1 MKPRISV
8 LTPTIRPEG
17 LKVTQ
22 ECLKQQ
28 TFTEFEWL
36 VEVNHT
42 GKHDLNAAYNRML
55 KRAQGVLIVS
65 LQDYIRVRPD
75 FLERWWQAYEANR
88 TSFMTAPVGKVNT
101 FDAGDMPRW
110 DWRAYRMNDTDTI
123 RENEFR
129 CWEIDNG
136 AAPLEALKKIG
147 GFDERLDEWWSS
159 DNVSVGKRAHLAG
172 YTFKCIFDNPG
183 IAFDHDLHM
192 SHPFRGNERPER
204 VKLILEEYE
213 TEPLPP
219 LC

>member
-1 MKPRISV
+1 MTPRISV

-22 ECLKQQ
+22 ECLRDQ

-36 VEVNHT
+36 VEVNYT

-55 KRAQGVLIVS
+55 RRAQGTLVVS

-75 FLERWWQAYEANR
+75 FLERWWQAYEENR
-88 TSFMTAPVGKVNT
+88 TSFMTAPVGKVNA

-110 DWRAYRMNDTDTI
+110 DWRAYRMNDKDTT
-123 RENEFR
+123 RDNDFR

-136 AAPLEALKKIG
+136 AAPLEVLKKIG

-183 IAFDHDLHM
+183 LAFDHDLHM
-192 SHPFRGNERPER
+192 PHPFRGHERPER

-213 TEPLPP
+213 SGPLPP